1 MVKQEGAPNDLLDRI
16 AADPAFNTTKAEL
29 EAVLDPGNFSGR
41 SAEQVDTFV
50 STVVDPLLEANKRN
64 ISAAVAL
71 NV

>member
-1 MVKQEGAPNDLLDRI
+1 M
-16 AADPAFNTTKAEL
+16 
-29 EAVLDPGNFSGR
+29 LDPGNFSGR

>member
-1 MVKQEGAPNDLLDRI
+1 
-16 AADPAFNTTKAEL
+16 
-29 EAVLDPGNFSGR
+29 
-41 SAEQVDTFV
+41 V